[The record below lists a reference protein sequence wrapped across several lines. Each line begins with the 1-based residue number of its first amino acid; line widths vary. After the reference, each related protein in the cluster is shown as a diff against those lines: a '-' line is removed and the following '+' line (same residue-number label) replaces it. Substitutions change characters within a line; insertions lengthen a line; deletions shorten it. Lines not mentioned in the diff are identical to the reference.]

1 MVRPYAVRGLKRKK
15 RDVEKEAAAGGE
27 EEKESMVTES
37 VGIHTLH
44 PAAAV
49 SGDGAKAGVVFVL
62 EKASL
67 EFASVGKTYQLLN
80 SDDHVNFF
88 RKHNLDPA
96 AYRPDITHQALL
108 AILDSPLNKSGRIRG
123 LYVHTEKNVLIQVNP
138 QVRLPRTY
146 KRFSGVMLQVLQ
158 NKNIRAADGS
168 GFLLRKVENPVTR
181 HLPANSHRIGLSYS
195 SQKLVQMSNYVAS
208 TSDDLNLV
216 FVVGAMANGKIDTDY
231 IDDLVAVSAYPLTA
245 AYCIARICY
254 ALEQKW
260 KIL

>member
-1 MVRPYAVRGLKRKK
+1 MVRPYAVKGRKRKK
-15 RDVEKEAAAGGE
+15 RDGEKEAAAGGNGE
-27 EEKESMVTES
+27 ESTVAELVRIPTS
-37 VGIHTLH
+37 H

-49 SGDGAKAGVVFVL
+49 SGDRTKPGVVFVL

-80 SDDHVNFF
+80 SDDHVSFF
-88 RKHNLDPA
+88 KKHNLDPG

-108 AILDSPLNKSGRIRG
+108 AILDSPLNKSGRVQA
-123 LYVHTEKNVLIQVNP
+123 LFVHTEKGVLIQVNP

-158 NKNIRAADGS
+158 NKNIRTADGS

-181 HLPANSHRIGLSYS
+181 HLPVNSRRIGLSYS

-208 TSDDLNLV
+208 ISDDVNLV
-216 FVVGAMANGKIDTDY
+216 FVV
-231 IDDLVAVSAYPLTA
+231 
-245 AYCIARICY
+245 R
-254 ALEQKW
+254 
-260 KIL
+260 